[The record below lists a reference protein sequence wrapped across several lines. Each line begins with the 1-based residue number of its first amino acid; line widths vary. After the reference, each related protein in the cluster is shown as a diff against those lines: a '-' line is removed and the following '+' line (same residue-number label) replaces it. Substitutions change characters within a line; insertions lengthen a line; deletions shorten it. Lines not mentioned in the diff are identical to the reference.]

1 MEPKVS
7 ERLLSIAGLVPKGS
21 VVCDIGCDHALLP
34 IYLIKNNIAKSAIAM
49 DVVEGPLKGAR
60 ENIKRFGLE
69 DKIEVRLSDGFD
81 SLRIGE
87 ANCVVIAGMGGNLM
101 LKLLLQGKSIWQECD
116 SIILSPHRDD
126 ILIRE
131 YMSECSLYD
140 SDIFLKDG
148 GEFYTAMRFLPN
160 KKPKIIKKSN
170 LLYGL
175 NPTKEY
181 LFHKK
186 KVYNEIIDALDLA
199 KETESIRLKREET
212 LNHLKLLEE
221 ML

>member
-7 ERLLSIAGLVPKGS
+7 ERLLAIAGLVPKGS

-49 DVVEGPLKGAR
+49 DVVEGPLKGAA

-69 DKIEVRLSDGFD
+69 DRIEVRLSDGFD
-81 SLRIGE
+81 SLHIGE
-87 ANCVVIAGMGGNLM
+87 ASCVVIAGMGGNLM
-101 LKLLLQGKSIWQECD
+101 RNLLLRGKEIWQECD

-131 YMSECSLYD
+131 HMSSLAYYD
-140 SDIFLKDG
+140 NDIFLKDG
-148 GEFYTAMRFLPN
+148 GEYYTAMRFLPKKTPREIN
-160 KKPKIIKKSN
+160 KEN

-175 NPTKEY
+175 NPTNEY

-186 KVYNEIIDALDLA
+186 KVYNGIIDALNSA